1 MAASR
6 CVMKG
11 CMMQASKQEHGMHG
25 RRSRCDEEALSRAAG
40 HLREALSLLVG
51 DGAEGLPVVAEDR
64 LMRLPE
70 VLRLTG
76 MCRSALYDQMS
87 RGEFPR
93 SIKIGPRA
101 ASWSARA
108 VRNWISQ
115 RVEG

>member
-1 MAASR
+1 MQPSR
-6 CVMKG
+6 HESEI
-11 CMMQASKQEHGMHG
+11 QA
-25 RRSRCDEEALSRAAG
+25 RRPYHDKDVLNRAG
-40 HLREALSLLVG
+40 QLLREAISLLDG
-51 DGAEGLPVVAEDR
+51 DASGTLSSIGEEDR

-87 RGEFPR
+87 RGQFPR